1 MNESRHSR
9 PASDLFVGV
18 PDTTEELL
26 LETNQ
31 QRCQRCKMT
40 LFDHEEDVINSCLI
54 ALLTFVHMDT
64 EKAASFIVDLVKS
77 VIW

>member
-1 MNESRHSR
+1 M
-9 PASDLFVGV
+9 
-18 PDTTEELL
+18 
-26 LETNQ
+26 ETNQ
-31 QRCQRCKMT
+31 QICQRCKMT

-64 EKAASFIVDLVKS
+64 EKAAVFIVDLVKS